1 LNEYFSSALKGA
13 KALIDEIIRL
23 AETEGVRASELI
35 IDNTFMPTAQF
46 SWSSDWAV
54 FNSVNKS
61 KPKDLQLLQIQF
73 CSIAQPVVGIAMER
87 ELVKHIL
94 FDNWG
99 GA

>member
-1 LNEYFSSALKGA
+1 VTG
-13 KALIDEIIRL
+13 
-23 AETEGVRASELI
+23 
-35 IDNTFMPTAQF
+35 
-46 SWSSDWAV
+46 AV

-73 CSIAQPVVGIAMER
+73 CSIAQPVVGIAIER

-99 GA
+99 GRA